1 MFWLMDPGTVI
12 GTRDSVPEP
21 TSAMTWRANKG
32 LLGVVTGRTWPD
44 PGLSHK
50 ARNTREDVL
59 LRIWQDCVAD
69 RFGRREAVPPNA
81 LAPPKSVFSY
91 AMTVMDRKDGTRKN
105 GWVRDVR
112 RACGSAQKPYCVMV
126 RGPRKL
132 WFSSPS
138 RVNQTFTNNGTQ
150 IAKYHEA
157 VATVT
162 MPFEGLHT
170 PRMCLLRSVSVVLY
184 TSPDKDWNVEE
195 EMKGWGLGEWPCL
208 PSYDNDWNDDIS
220 DA

>member
-69 RFGRREAVPPNA
+69 RFGRREAVPLNA

-126 RGPRKL
+126 RGPRRKPKAEAL
-132 WFSSPS
+132 RHHENVCWV
-138 RVNQTFTNNGTQ
+138 RENVLRDHEWVTEVNVN
-150 IAKYHEA
+150 
-157 VATVT
+157 
-162 MPFEGLHT
+162 PEG
-170 PRMCLLRSVSVVLY
+170 
-184 TSPDKDWNVEE
+184 E
-195 EMKGWGLGEWPCL
+195 
-208 PSYDNDWNDDIS
+208 
-220 DA
+220 